1 MFFFRYSHDDKR
13 QSPMLKR
20 VNLKVS
26 TKSFKHT
33 KMLGTLVEKK
43 NGVYQDPCAGDS
55 GGPLMYQD
63 QSSRQWILIGQSE
76 TVHCIVEKSNFQ
88 KPREDFETM
97 SLLYHKVY
105 AGTVH
110 GAGLDCRTGDVH
122 SFEGSTDGIWNKVG
136 YLY

>member
-43 NGVYQDPCAGDS
+43 DGVYQDPCAGDS
-55 GGPLMYQD
+55 GGPLMYKD
-63 QSSRQWILIGQSE
+63 KNSGRWILIGQSRIVDLE
-76 TVHCIVEKSNFQ
+76 T
-88 KPREDFETM
+88 
-97 SLLYHKVY
+97 
-105 AGTVH
+105 
-110 GAGLDCRTGDVH
+110 
-122 SFEGSTDGIWNKVG
+122 
-136 YLY
+136 

>member
-43 NGVYQDPCAGDS
+43 DGVYQDPCAGDS

-63 QSSRQWILIGQSE
+63 QSSGQWILIGQSE

-88 KPREDFETM
+88 KPKRGF
-97 SLLYHKVY
+97 
-105 AGTVH
+105 
-110 GAGLDCRTGDVH
+110 
-122 SFEGSTDGIWNKVG
+122 
-136 YLY
+136 

>member
-1 MFFFRYSHDDKR
+1 MAAGWGMCDHSHFPPYIVNSSLMSDFGYMRQMFYVFFRYSHDDKR

-55 GGPLMYQD
+55 GGPLMYKD
-63 QSSRQWILIGQSE
+63 KNSGRWILIGQSRIVDLE
-76 TVHCIVEKSNFQ
+76 T
-88 KPREDFETM
+88 
-97 SLLYHKVY
+97 
-105 AGTVH
+105 
-110 GAGLDCRTGDVH
+110 
-122 SFEGSTDGIWNKVG
+122 
-136 YLY
+136 